1 MAIKQ
6 DSKVCHLIVLD
17 GLFSVTVV
25 GSLVVLVWRGAFL
38 ILDLIM
44 FPGENYWSA
53 YGSVVRKKQARKQA
67 AARSNRLLT
76 SIKDNKLLLRYWV
89 TRRRCWFSLFK
100 LLWLRSVQKQLVSG
114 AFSSWIF
121 IRRSLMSVPWI
132 RGAASGTSTTSTYFQ
147 VILQLNSIKKW
158 TRHPIY

>member
-89 TRRRCWFSLFK
+89 TRRRC
-100 LLWLRSVQKQLVSG
+100 
-114 AFSSWIF
+114 
-121 IRRSLMSVPWI
+121 
-132 RGAASGTSTTSTYFQ
+132 
-147 VILQLNSIKKW
+147 
-158 TRHPIY
+158 